1 MKIENERGRTERNGE
16 NSDTQLQRTDNKVDL
31 ETDVKM

>member
-1 MKIENERGRTERNGE
+1 MKEEEPKRNGE

-31 ETDVKM
+31 ETDAKI